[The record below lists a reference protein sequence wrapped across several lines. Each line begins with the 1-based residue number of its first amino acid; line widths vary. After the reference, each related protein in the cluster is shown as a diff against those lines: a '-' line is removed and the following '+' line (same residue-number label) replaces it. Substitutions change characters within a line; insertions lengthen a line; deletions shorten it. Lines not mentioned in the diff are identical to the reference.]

1 MGYGSRALKVL
12 NSYFSGEIMNVDEVA
27 RAEPS
32 YPDPGLVDEVCVGV
46 IEFSLSSRSSSLR
59 TC

>member
-12 NSYFSGEIMNVDEVA
+12 NSYFSGEILNVDEVS

-32 YPDPGLVDEVCVGV
+32 YPDPGLVEEVCIFLVTL
-46 IEFSLSSRSSSLR
+46 IFLL
-59 TC
+59 